1 MCKILECCYIPY
13 FPVLMLRSPVLKKYV
28 LQHEKKDTILLAYY
42 YLTVTAQ
49 WRYLNQVSFHVSSC
63 QPLSSR
69 YVWWKKGLMVYK
81 HDIFL
86 LNFFVS
92 TQPTYMKQDIKKMSG
107 WDILHFLRK
116 HSLRPIFISSQLS
129 AQWVEPPWDA
139 EPRFELGP
147 ALQQAS
153 ALPTEQ
159 HCTLSHTASLII
171 NLVKALN
178 HYFFQK
184 STKLMNA

>member
-13 FPVLMLRSPVLKKYV
+13 FPELMLRSPVLKKYV

-49 WRYLNQVSFHVSSC
+49 WWYLDQVSFHVSSC

-107 WDILHFLRK
+107 WDILHFVFFTSRILIQNYFYIELILKNFFLRW
-116 HSLRPIFISSQLS
+116 LTT
-129 AQWVEPPWDA
+129 VE
-139 EPRFELGP
+139 
-147 ALQQAS
+147 
-153 ALPTEQ
+153 
-159 HCTLSHTASLII
+159 
-171 NLVKALN
+171 K
-178 HYFFQK
+178 
-184 STKLMNA
+184 

>member
-92 TQPTYMKQDIKKMSG
+92 TQPTYMKQDIKKKNVWLGYSTFCFFH
-107 WDILHFLRK
+107 IENFNSKLFLHWTYPQKF
-116 HSLRPIFISSQLS
+116 F
-129 AQWVEPPWDA
+129 
-139 EPRFELGP
+139 
-147 ALQQAS
+147 S
-153 ALPTEQ
+153 ALTHYCRKVILKFTYHAKERIFWISVIIVSFT
-159 HCTLSHTASLII
+159 HCTQNTFLHWSSL
-171 NLVKALN
+171 LRSKAGQ
-178 HYFFQK
+178 Y
-184 STKLMNA
+184 